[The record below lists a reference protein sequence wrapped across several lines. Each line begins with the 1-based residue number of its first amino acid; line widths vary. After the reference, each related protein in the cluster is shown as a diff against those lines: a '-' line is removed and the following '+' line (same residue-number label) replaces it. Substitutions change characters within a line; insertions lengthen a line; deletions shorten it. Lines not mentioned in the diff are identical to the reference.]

1 MESPGKKRNA
11 LRIAAAVLL
20 ASGIAASVSGIA
32 DLGLNAAGLGKLRT
46 SNDRYLRSSF
56 DKTLK
61 TFAVLSAVKVGLAIV
76 QGSDVGIGFNL
87 EVGDVVQSAYDYVDV
102 AWRTVLGCA
111 AVLLGTRYLLQA
123 ADLAAPWFL
132 AAVFS
137 FLLLG
142 AMLSWGA
149 PRLRL
154 IRSVFRDLAWTAAI
168 ASLTLYLALPLSIA
182 GGRRLSEKITRP
194 SMQEAGEG
202 FALIQRDLDASSSAG
217 GGLWSKLME
226 AKEKLARVTKV
237 VTTRASELSE
247 WVLKIIAGYVFDCL
261 VFPALLFLFL
271 FWLARKGFRTII
283 EANRSRGFRMDLEQ
297 VLDKYY
303 RKG

>member
-102 AWRTVLGCA
+102 AWRTVLGSA

-132 AAVFS
+132 AAVF
-137 FLLLG
+137 
-142 AMLSWGA
+142 
-149 PRLRL
+149 
-154 IRSVFRDLAWTAAI
+154 
-168 ASLTLYLALPLSIA
+168 
-182 GGRRLSEKITRP
+182 
-194 SMQEAGEG
+194 
-202 FALIQRDLDASSSAG
+202 
-217 GGLWSKLME
+217 
-226 AKEKLARVTKV
+226 
-237 VTTRASELSE
+237 
-247 WVLKIIAGYVFDCL
+247 
-261 VFPALLFLFL
+261 
-271 FWLARKGFRTII
+271 
-283 EANRSRGFRMDLEQ
+283 
-297 VLDKYY
+297 
-303 RKG
+303 